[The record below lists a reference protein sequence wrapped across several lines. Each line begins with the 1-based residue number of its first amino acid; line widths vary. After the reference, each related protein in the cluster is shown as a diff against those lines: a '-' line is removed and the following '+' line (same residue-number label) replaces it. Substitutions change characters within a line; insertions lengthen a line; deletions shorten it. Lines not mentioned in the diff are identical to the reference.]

1 MERSQATH
9 LPEIAG
15 MADNDL
21 RGNSWIVPPSRY
33 IQGRPAAYLIQR
45 PRSIY
50 LKMRDGCKIAA
61 DIYLPDGDDKGTH
74 WPTIL
79 IQTPYY
85 RRFAVDP
92 AAKDVEPSPNI
103 AKYRDAFVP
112 RGYAVVIV
120 DVRGTGA
127 SFGTRDSF
135 RSPRERDDAYEIAD
149 WIIAQPWSNGALGAT
164 GISYLGAAS
173 DFLAS
178 TSHRAVKAIAPLFA
192 VWDTYL
198 DNYYPGGILLTS
210 LADVYE
216 QLMLGLD
223 QDQRDILKQFSYY
236 SDPNFRGPQ
245 PVDGDADGS
254 ECKAAIAEHAG
265 NFRMPDFMRALAFR
279 NEPLPDYHGL
289 SSSSISPSSYS
300 AGTRDDVAVY
310 SVSGWMDGAGYANG
324 AISRF
329 LTLPSRNKY
338 LLLGPWD
345 HGARINSSRWRAA
358 ETPEFD
364 IFAEI
369 VRFFDEHLMGIN
381 TGLRNEKPVH
391 YFTVHE
397 ERWRAADTWP
407 PFESWTRFFLS
418 ESAELSETAGHSAA
432 DNYDVDFE
440 IGTGN
445 FTRYERIA
453 AIDSREYY
461 TDWNGRDRAMLNYTS
476 PPLTLNAEITGNCTA
491 SLWVSS
497 SATDFALHVYISE
510 IFPDGEAHYVTEGL
524 LRALHRRS
532 SDPPANYQTPCVFRS
547 CTRADAQSM
556 PVDQPQLLRF
566 SLLPVSWTFLAGS
579 RIRLSISGADADHC
593 ERILGEY
600 PLRLRF
606 LRGGT
611 DASFVELPLRFL

>member
-1 MERSQATH
+1 
-9 LPEIAG
+9 

-33 IQGRPAAYLIQR
+33 IQSRPATYRIPR
-45 PRSIY
+45 PSSIY
-50 LKMRDGCKIAA
+50 LTMQDGCRIAT
-61 DIYLPDGDDKGTH
+61 DIYLPEGATGDGR

-92 AAKDVEPSPNI
+92 SASGVEPSPNV

-112 RGYAVVIV
+112 RGYAVVVV

-127 SFGTRDSF
+127 SFGTRNVF

-149 WIIAQPWSNGALGAT
+149 WIIAQPWSNGSLGAT

-178 TSHRAVKAIAPLFA
+178 TSHPAVKAIAPLFS

-198 DNYYPGGILLTS
+198 DNYYPGGVLLNN
-210 LADVYE
+210 LAEVYD

-223 QDQRDILKQFSYY
+223 QDQRDVLKKFSYY
-236 SDPNFRGPQ
+236 SDPNLRGPQ
-245 PVDGDADGS
+245 PVDDDADGS
-254 ECKAAIAEHAG
+254 DCRAAVAGHAG
-265 NFRMPDFMRALAFR
+265 NFRMPEFIRSLAFR
-279 NEPLPDYHGL
+279 NESLANHEGL
-289 SSSSISPSSYS
+289 SSSSISPSSFS
-300 AGTRDDVAVY
+300 AGTKPDVAVY

-345 HGARINSSRWRAA
+345 HGARINTSRWRAG

-369 VRFFDEHLMGIN
+369 LRFFDEHLMGID
-381 TGLRNEKPVH
+381 TGLRQEKPVH

-397 ERWRAADTWP
+397 ERWRATDTWP
-407 PFESWTRFFLS
+407 PFPSSTNFFLS
-418 ESAELSETAGHSAA
+418 ENAELSELSGRKAF
-432 DNYDVDFE
+432 DDYEVNFE
-440 IGTGN
+440 IGTGKL
-445 FTRYERIA
+445 TRYERIA

-461 TDWNGRDRAMLNYTS
+461 TDWNGRDRSMLSYTS
-476 PPLTLNAEITGNCTA
+476 PALTQHAEMTGNCTA

-497 SATDFALHVYISE
+497 STTDCAIHVYISE
-510 IFPDGEAHYVTEGL
+510 VFPDGETYYVTEGL
-524 LRALHRRS
+524 LRALHRRES
-532 SDPPANYQTPCVFRS
+532 SPPADYQTPCIFRS
-547 CTRADAQSM
+547 CARADAESM
-556 PVDQPQLLRF
+556 PIGTPQLLRF
-566 SLLPVSWTFLAGS
+566 SLLPISWTFMAGS
-579 RIRLSISGADADHC
+579 RIRLSLSGADADHC
-593 ERILGEY
+593 ERIPGDHASHLK
-600 PLRLRF
+600 F
-606 LRGGT
+606 FRGDDNISLVT
-611 DASFVELPLRFL
+611 LPLRFV

>member
-1 MERSQATH
+1 M
-9 LPEIAG
+9 
-15 MADNDL
+15 
-21 RGNSWIVPPSRY
+21 
-33 IQGRPAAYLIQR
+33 
-45 PRSIY
+45 
-50 LKMRDGCKIAA
+50 MRDGCRIAA
-61 DIYLPDGDDKGTH
+61 DIYLPEGASGDGR

-92 AAKDVEPSPNI
+92 AAKGVEPSPNV

-135 RSPRERDDAYEIAD
+135 RSPRERDDAYEIAN
-149 WIIAQPWSNGALGAT
+149 WIIAQPWSNGSLGAT

-178 TSHRAVKAIAPLFA
+178 TSHPAVKAIAPLFA

-198 DNYYPGGILLTS
+198 DNYYPGGVLLTK
-210 LADVYE
+210 LADVYD

-223 QDQRDILKQFSYY
+223 HDQRDVLKNFSYY

-245 PVDGDADGS
+245 PVDADPDGS
-254 ECKAAIAEHAG
+254 DVRAAIAEHAG

-279 NEPLPDYHGL
+279 NEPLADYQGL
-289 SSSSISPSSYS
+289 SSASISPSHYS
-300 AGTRDDVAVY
+300 KGTREDVAVY

-329 LTLPSRNKY
+329 MTLPNRHKY

-345 HGARINSSRWRAA
+345 HGARINASRWRAD

-364 IFAEI
+364 IFAEM
-369 VRFFDEHLMGIN
+369 VRFFDEHLMGLD
-381 TGLRNEKPVH
+381 TGLRQEKPVH

-397 ERWRAADTWP
+397 EKWRAAGIWP
-407 PFESWTRFFLS
+407 PFDSSTRFFL
-418 ESAELSETAGHSAA
+418 AENNGLSEAAGAPA
-432 DNYDVDFE
+432 TDDYEVDFD

-461 TDWNGRDRAMLNYTS
+461 TDWNGRDRSMLNYTS
-476 PPLTLNAEITGNCTA
+476 PVLTQDMELTGNGTI

-497 SATDFALHVYISE
+497 NAMDCAVHAYISE
-510 IFPDGEAHYVTEGL
+510 IFPDGESNYVTEGL
-524 LRALHRRS
+524 LRALHRKES
-532 SDPPANYQTPCVFRS
+532 SPPANYQTPCVFRS
-547 CTRADAQSM
+547 CTRADAESM
-556 PVDQPQLLRF
+556 PIGTPQLLRF
-566 SLLPVSWTFLAGS
+566 SLLPVSWTFQAGS
-579 RIRLSISGADADHC
+579 RIRLSIAGTDADHC
-593 ERILGEY
+593 ERIAGDHPTHLK
-600 PLRLRF
+600 F
-606 LRGGT
+606 LRGR
-611 DASFVELPLRFL
+611 DSASFVALPLRAL